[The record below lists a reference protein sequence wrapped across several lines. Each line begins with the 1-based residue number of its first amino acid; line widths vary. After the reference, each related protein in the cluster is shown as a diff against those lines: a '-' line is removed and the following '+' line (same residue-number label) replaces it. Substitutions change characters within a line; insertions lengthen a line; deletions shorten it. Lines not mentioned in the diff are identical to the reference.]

1 MTRFRMI
8 TAVSLLLLIAGS
20 PNSFAQHFPPPYQGD
35 LDVCSRVAASLKEGK
50 STESALVDLFLVY
63 SDQPTQLYRSIQ
75 RAIIHNAIQVCH
87 FEGTEVIG
95 AALRVD
101 MNLPLLVLSLIDAG
115 VNPQSVRDALQQ
127 AGLDR
132 PRIDEAFEVAGM
144 ESQIPSPDYT
154 SALPAPFDIYGGGN
168 SIGGAT
174 GGGLGGATSGGL
186 GQASPFMP

>member
-1 MTRFRMI
+1 MPLFRKI
-8 TAVSLLLLIAGS
+8 VALVFLFLIVG
-20 PNSFAQHFPPPYQGD
+20 PLDSFAQQFPPPYKGD
-35 LDVCSRVAASLKEGK
+35 LDVCSRTAVSIKEGK
-50 STESALVDLFLVY
+50 SVESSLVDLFLVY

-115 VNPQSVRDALQQ
+115 VNPQSLRDALQQ

-144 ESQIPSPDYT
+144 EAQIPSPDYT
-154 SALPAPFDIYGGGN
+154 STLPAPFEIYGGG
-168 SIGGAT
+168 STIGGVT
-174 GGGLGGATSGGL
+174 GGGL
-186 GQASPFMP
+186 GQASQESQASPFMP

>member
-1 MTRFRMI
+1 MTRFRKI
-8 TAVSLLLLIAGS
+8 AALSLLLLIAGS
-20 PNSFAQHFPPPYQGD
+20 LNSFAQHFPPPYKGD
-35 LDVCSRVAASLKEGK
+35 LDVCSRVAASVKEGK
-50 STESALVDLFLVY
+50 SVESALVDLFLVY

-75 RAIIHNAIQVCH
+75 RSIIHNAIQVCH

-132 PRIDEAFEVAGM
+132 PRIDEAFEVAEM
-144 ESQIPSPDYT
+144 ESQTPSPDYT
-154 SALPAPFDIYGGGN
+154 SALPAPFEIYGGGS

-174 GGGLGGATSGGL
+174 GGGLG
-186 GQASPFMP
+186 QASPFMP